1 MYKKGSSWRVWG
13 LLTVILVVII
23 FAINNPS
30 YNDVTGDVVR
40 DDHYEDEVERQQE
53 EDNNQQQ
60 MEDEL
65 QRQQEEDNNQQQ
77 MEEELQR
84 QYEQEQYED
93 QLNKQESQ
101 KSPACPSG
109 WKCRDSNTKAYQST
123 DCSWSES
130 KNCEYGCSRGKCNY
144 KPQTTE
150 ITVSSVSDGD
160 TIKLSSGE
168 TVRLIGINT
177 PESGYFCST
186 EATDKLKDFVL
197 GEEVTLEQDVDD
209 KDQYG
214 RLLRYVHVDDTFVNL
229 EMVRLGLAHKY
240 EYGSNTKYSLQFEQ
254 AENEAKQNEGCLWKS
269 SQEDYVQDHC
279 IHITDFHSNADGDDN
294 YNLNDEYVTFG
305 NKCSYS
311 IDMNDWTV
319 KDETASHIYTFPSF
333 IFHGKAAFT
342 LYTGTG
348 ADTDSALYWGRT
360 SGNYASIWNNGGDT
374 LFLRDSNGYLV
385 LTQDC

>member
-1 MYKKGSSWRVWG
+1 MYRKGSSWRIWG
-13 LLTVILVVII
+13 LLIVILAVMI
-23 FAINNPS
+23 FAIHHPPD
-30 YNDVTGDVVR
+30 NDVTGDVIR
-40 DDHYEDEVERQQE
+40 DDHYEDEAE
-53 EDNNQQQ
+53 
-60 MEDEL
+60 
-65 QRQQEEDNNQQQ
+65 RQQEEDNNQQQ

-84 QYEQEQYED
+84 QYEQEQHED
-93 QLNKQESQ
+93 QLKKQKSQ
-101 KSPACPSG
+101 KSPACSPG

-123 DCSWSES
+123 DCSWSEF
-130 KNCEYGCSRGKCNY
+130 KICEYGCSDGKCNY

-160 TIKLSSGE
+160 TIKLSNGE

-186 EATDKLKDFVL
+186 EATDKLKDFIL
-197 GEEVTLEQDVDD
+197 KKEVSLERDAVD
-209 KDQYG
+209 KDRYG
-214 RLLRYVHVDDTFVNL
+214 RLLRYVHIGNTFVNMEL
-229 EMVRLGLAHKY
+229 VRLGLAHKY
-240 EYGSNTKYSLQFEQ
+240 EYGSNTKYSAQFEQ

-269 SQEDYVQDHC
+269 SQEDYIQDQC
-279 IHITDFHSNADGDDN
+279 IHITDFHSNADGNDN

-311 IDMNDWTV
+311 IDMSGWTV
-319 KDETASHIYTFPSF
+319 KDETASHIYTLPSF
-333 IFHGKAAFT
+333 IFHGRAAFT

-348 ADTDSALYWGRT
+348 ADTNSELYWGRT
-360 SGNYASIWNNGGDT
+360 SGNYASIWNNNGDT